1 MNTRDRLVSLL
12 AERAY
17 REGDFVLSSGARSTF
32 YLDAKQ
38 VTYDPHGAQ
47 LVGEAVLELA
57 RARGI
62 DAVGGLTMGADAIVA
77 STVYAAGQHDYPM
90 IGFIVRKESKQH
102 GLQKFIEGIDPK
114 GRTAVI
120 VDDVITSAGSAIK
133 AVERAEAAGA
143 KVVLVVGVVDRE
155 EGGAKALAARG
166 IEFAPLATLGEIK
179 AKVESRESGI

>member
-1 MNTRDRLVSLL
+1 MSLVQLL
-12 AERAY
+12 ASKSY

-38 VTYDPHGAQ
+38 VTYDAEGAR

-62 DAVGGLTMGADAIVA
+62 TAVGGLTMGADAIVA
-77 STVYAAGQHDYPM
+77 STVYASGVHGYPM

-102 GLQKFIEGIDPK
+102 GLQKFIEGVNPE
-114 GRTAVI
+114 GHTAVI

-143 KVVLVVGVVDRE
+143 TVKLVVGVVDRQ
-155 EGGAKALAARG
+155 EGGAEALAARG
-166 IEFAPLATLGEIK
+166 IEFVALATLTEIR
-179 AKVESRESGI
+179 AAVTAGR